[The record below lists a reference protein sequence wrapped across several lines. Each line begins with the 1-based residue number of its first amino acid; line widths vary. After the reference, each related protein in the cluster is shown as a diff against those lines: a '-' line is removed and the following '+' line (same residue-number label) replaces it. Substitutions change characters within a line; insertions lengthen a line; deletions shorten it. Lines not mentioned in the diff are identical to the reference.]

1 MDNFRR
7 AGSRKQ
13 AAESSYNFTVY
24 GVTLNRT
31 RKAHVITV
39 SDSCAAGTR
48 VDGSGPLLRAGL
60 EADGWAVTGPEV
72 VTDDISA
79 ISEALYVA
87 VRNGMELVITTG
99 GTGFAPRDVTPE
111 ATRLVIDREAPGL
124 SELLRWKGYQ
134 KFERAVLSR
143 GVSGIAG
150 STLIV
155 NLPGSTGGVRDGLE
169 TLLPLLDHA
178 CGIINDEATDHSA
191 GGAQQRDTTPQLVD
205 VIESNIDDVSPEV
218 YELLFE
224 RLLEAG
230 ALDVAAAPLLM
241 KKQRPG
247 MRLTVIAEPH
257 RRQALANI
265 IFAETGSFGVRFA
278 RHHRITLERDWTE
291 VDTAYGP
298 IRIKIGKS
306 GLSVV
311 SASPEYRDVKLAA
324 ASHSVP
330 LKEVYAAAVAAYR
343 SKK

>member
-1 MDNFRR
+1 MP
-7 AGSRKQ
+7 
-13 AAESSYNFTVY
+13 AESSYNSTVL
-24 GVTLNRT
+24 GETLNRN
-31 RKAHVITV
+31 RRALVITV
-39 SDSCAAGTR
+39 SDSCMAGTR
-48 VDGSGPLLRAGL
+48 EDLSGPLLKNGLAEAGW
-60 EADGWAVTGPEV
+60 EVDGPTVVSDSIPE
-72 VTDDISA
+72 ISNALFSAAA
-79 ISEALYVA
+79 IGYDLAL
-87 VRNGMELVITTG
+87 TTG

-111 ATRLVIDREAPGL
+111 ATRLVIEREAPGL

-134 KFERAVLSR
+134 KFDRAVLSR

-150 STLIV
+150 STLII

-178 CGIINDEATDHSA
+178 CGIVNDEMTDHST
-191 GGAQQRDTTPQLVD
+191 GGARQKDTTPHSVD

-218 YELLFE
+218 YEVLFE

-265 IFAETGSFGVRFA
+265 IFEETGTFGVRFA
-278 RHHRITLERDWTE
+278 RHQRITLERDWTE
-291 VDTAYGP
+291 VDTAYGT
-298 IRIKIGKS
+298 IRIKIGKA

-324 ASHSVP
+324 ANHSVP

-343 SKK
+343 AKS